1 MKRIFFLLILL
12 KFRKCELKIDEVK
25 LVGDKG
31 VRRSYQPLR
40 WASELKVNR
49 PVTANFPFCKTIGF
63 NF

>member
-1 MKRIFFLLILL
+1 MRRIFFLLILL

-25 LVGDKG
+25 LVGVKG
-31 VRRSYQPLR
+31 VRRSYRPLR

-49 PVTANFPFCKTIGF
+49 PVTANFPFCKIIGF